1 MIDLDK
7 SLMPDA
13 EGDLPLL
20 DGLDEL
26 AQRQSLR
33 LGTQQGEWKYNL
45 DHGMPWLT
53 QILGQAG
60 DSAAIRQIIIDQI
73 MLDSE
78 VASVGE
84 FTVQF
89 SDATRRLRYS
99 VPVRTEEDETL
110 VVVQ

>member
-1 MIDLDK
+1 MIDLGRN
-7 SLMPDA
+7 LMPDA
-13 EGDLPLL
+13 DGNLPLV

-78 VASVGE
+78 IASVGE
-84 FTVQF
+84 FSVQF
-89 SDATRRLRYS
+89 TSDTRRLRYS
-99 VPVRTEEDETL
+99 IPVRTEEDETL
-110 VVVQ
+110 VIV